1 MSAFIEVKDLVCER
15 FRRDEDGNVT
25 SINRVLDG
33 VTLELHQGEFIGI
46 LGRNGS
52 GKSTLARHLNALLLP
67 TEGSVVVSGKNSAKE
82 ENVLEIRKL
91 VGMVFQNPD
100 NQMVASVVEED
111 VGFGPENQAMPT
123 KEIWKRVDESLQ
135 AVRMQEY
142 RKHSPNRL
150 SGGQKQRVAIAGVL
164 AMRPKCIIM
173 DEATAMLDPVG
184 RREILEVL
192 QRLNQEENITVL
204 WITHYMEEVLHADRI
219 FVTEQGKIVMQGKPE
234 EIFARQEELE
244 AYQLTLPEVT
254 RFAATLHRRGIPVPE
269 NVLTVEQLIDCLA
282 DLM

>member
-100 NQMVASVVEED
+100 NQMVASVVE
-111 VGFGPENQAMPT
+111 
-123 KEIWKRVDESLQ
+123 
-135 AVRMQEY
+135 
-142 RKHSPNRL
+142 
-150 SGGQKQRVAIAGVL
+150 
-164 AMRPKCIIM
+164 
-173 DEATAMLDPVG
+173 
-184 RREILEVL
+184 
-192 QRLNQEENITVL
+192 
-204 WITHYMEEVLHADRI
+204 
-219 FVTEQGKIVMQGKPE
+219 
-234 EIFARQEELE
+234 
-244 AYQLTLPEVT
+244 
-254 RFAATLHRRGIPVPE
+254 
-269 NVLTVEQLIDCLA
+269 
-282 DLM
+282 

>member
-1 MSAFIEVKDLVCER
+1 M
-15 FRRDEDGNVT
+15 
-25 SINRVLDG
+25 
-33 VTLELHQGEFIGI
+33 
-46 LGRNGS
+46 
-52 GKSTLARHLNALLLP
+52 
-67 TEGSVVVSGKNSAKE
+67 
-82 ENVLEIRKL
+82 
-91 VGMVFQNPD
+91 
-100 NQMVASVVEED
+100 
-111 VGFGPENQAMPT
+111 FGPENQAMPT